1 MEVQRV
7 ACIGAGYVGGPT
19 MAVLASKCPEIQ
31 VTVIDIDA
39 RQIEMWNSNTLP
51 VYEQGLYEIVQQAR
65 GRNLHFSTA
74 IFEELQNADVIFIS
88 VQTPTKIMGEG
99 AGRACDLTYVE
110 QSARSIAK
118 ACQGN
123 TLRKV
128 IVEKSTV
135 PVRTAQAIS
144 NIIASNCEGLEFAVV
159 SNPEFLAEGTAI
171 QDLLNP
177 DRVLVGGDTGWA
189 VETIVNLYKNWV
201 RPEKILTTSLWSS
214 ELSKICCNAMLAQRI
229 SSINSISAIC
239 EKTGADIDEV
249 ARVIGSDHRIGPAFL
264 KTSVGFG
271 GSCLAKDTL
280 GLVYLCESLGLNE
293 IAEYWMQVILMNDL
307 QKKRFA
313 RNLVRTLMNTL
324 RDKRVGLLGFAY
336 KKGTADTRESAAAY
350 VTRAILNEGAI
361 VDIYD
366 PKVPKEAILRELK
379 IKEQEA
385 QILFKSSA
393 YKVARG
399 VSALVICT
407 EWEEFRSLD
416 YERIYSIMY
425 KPAYIFD
432 GRNILDH
439 DRLKKIGFIVQG
451 IGKANFTISN

>member
-1 MEVQRV
+1 M
-7 ACIGAGYVGGPT
+7 
-19 MAVLASKCPEIQ
+19 
-31 VTVIDIDA
+31 
-39 RQIEMWNSNTLP
+39 
-51 VYEQGLYEIVQQAR
+51 
-65 GRNLHFSTA
+65 
-74 IFEELQNADVIFIS
+74 LQ
-88 VQTPTKIMGEG
+88 
-99 AGRACDLTYVE
+99 
-110 QSARSIAK
+110 
-118 ACQGN
+118 
-123 TLRKV
+123 
-128 IVEKSTV
+128 
-135 PVRTAQAIS
+135 
-144 NIIASNCEGLEFAVV
+144 
-159 SNPEFLAEGTAI
+159 
-171 QDLLNP
+171 
-177 DRVLVGGDTGWA
+177 
-189 VETIVNLYKNWV
+189 
-201 RPEKILTTSLWSS
+201 
-214 ELSKICCNAMLAQRI
+214 AMLAQRI

-307 QKKRFA
+307 QKKRFI

-366 PKVPKEAILRELK
+366 PKVPKDAILRELK

-385 QILFKSSA
+385 QINFKSSA
-393 YKVARG
+393 YEVARG

-407 EWEEFRSLD
+407 EWE
-416 YERIYSIMY
+416 
-425 KPAYIFD
+425 
-432 GRNILDH
+432 
-439 DRLKKIGFIVQG
+439 
-451 IGKANFTISN
+451 